1 MYSCLFFRSHDHI
14 YKLIFKPKE
23 KKVILWKSLEDILA
37 QALTTCLVNIQHYSK
52 DDKNALLYF
61 CLNQS
66 SLSGGLR
73 SNVQALNDNSISS
86 MVSEFMSTFH
96 RFLSSNAEMPLDNS
110 FEVYFHVAS
119 SKYLNR
125 PTHRRKAVPLRSL
138 VGASNETTKCLLP
151 GGLIDL
157 PVGAPDDP
165 ECFKN
170 SCLLAA
176 LAYLHLELQ
185 NPEKFAQVKLL
196 VLQKSTAPQRNKASQ
211 LLVEEMNLICSGQT
225 ISFKGPHDIF
235 STIRS
240 FYEMYKIQVIVIM
253 SLRGPKP
260 ELISW
265 PEEIDQTIPRFYLF
279 ANSNSSVNDHVQI
292 IQNLSTFF
300 SHNNRAICFYCKSF
314 YFMGYGV
321 ANKNKHKCRSTHSCQ
336 SCFSFYSSATLC
348 KSDKEPW
355 AYCDSQMVQ
364 TDANIVCSKC
374 GFKFKS
380 QICYDNH
387 CDKFCNVGQYYWS
400 CPCCSRSVAMRGRS
414 IKEIEESH
422 NCYSVE
428 KWCLTCHTLM
438 PKDHIC
444 PISKASE
451 TIIWPNLAV
460 LEMIFQDV
468 TGALCQSCFELQS
481 NYMKRHNLTYKQ
493 MLESKESCNLMCNNH
508 RVKKCSVPNVIKFC
522 FERDRFEFESQTFS
536 EKNFLLSDLP
546 LSETLNLSYCS
557 NPLPCS
563 SRSSRKRKVNSG
575 NRGHRKIANPQT
587 AADQFLNFVIDQN
600 LRNYTVLV
608 QSNQEMLYLLEI
620 LLENFWHPTVVQSG
634 RVIKKLGVSD
644 LDLTFILFSNYCK
657 GNLNDMLTQFEIK
670 RSVFYFPMAYNDPK
684 YYGKIVTKPEF
695 HDFQSFFDT
704 PEELQAKLSFYK
716 TVPSTINVNHFLYQS
731 VSENLKSFLLCV
743 AKFVELCFELQAT
756 FTIITNRPN
765 TKLIHPMDPKICSI
779 SSFAMAICKYFYL
792 NDYNIKSVLHAYT
805 GWPAKCSSLEYEF
818 LVYMSYSKSEEK
830 IEHAFNCTTGQ
841 KRFRHVLVDGYSSI
855 SRTVYQFYGCQ
866 VIQLGQNSRERLF
879 AALQT
884 VMSWDR
890 IRTWTFFML

>member
-1 MYSCLFFRSHDHI
+1 MYCCSSFRSHDHI
-14 YKLIFKPKE
+14 YELIFKPKE
-23 KKVILWKSLEDILA
+23 KKLILWKSLEDILA
-37 QALTTCLVNIQHYSK
+37 QALTTCLINIQQYSK

-110 FEVYFHVAS
+110 FQVYFHVAS
-119 SKYLNR
+119 AKYLNR
-125 PTHRRKAVPLRSL
+125 PTNRRKAVPLRSL

-170 SCLLAA
+170 SCLLAS
-176 LAYLHLELQ
+176 LAYLHLELK
-185 NPEKFAQVKLL
+185 NPEKFAQVKPL
-196 VLQKSTAPQRNKASQ
+196 VLQKSTIAQKNKASQ
-211 LLVEEMNLICSGQT
+211 LLIEEMNLICSETT
-225 ISFKGPHDIF
+225 ISFNGPHDIF

-240 FYEMYKIQVIVIM
+240 FYEMYKIQVIVIL
-253 SLRGPKP
+253 SLLGSKP
-260 ELISW
+260 ELLSW

-279 ANSNSSVNDHVQI
+279 ASSNLSVNDHVQI
-292 IQNLSTFF
+292 VHNLSTFF
-300 SHNNRAICFYCKSF
+300 SHNNRAVCFYCKSF
-314 YFMGYGV
+314 YYMGYGV
-321 ANKNKHKCRSTHSCQ
+321 SNKNKHKCRSTQSCQ
-336 SCFSFYSSATLC
+336 NCFSFYSSATLF
-348 KSDKEPW
+348 KNDKEPW
-355 AYCDSQMVQ
+355 AYCDSQMVK

-380 QICYDNH
+380 QICYNNH
-387 CDKFCNVGQYYWS
+387 RDKFCNVGQYYWS
-400 CPCCSRSVAMRGRS
+400 CPCCTRSVAMRGRN

-422 NCYSVE
+422 NCYSDE
-428 KWCLTCHTLM
+428 KWCLFCHSLM
-438 PKDHIC
+438 PKNHIC

-451 TIIWPNLAV
+451 TLLWPNLAV
-460 LEMIFQDV
+460 LQMIFQDV
-468 TGALCQSCFELQS
+468 TGALCQSCFDLQS
-481 NYMKRHNLTYKQ
+481 DYMKKHNMTYKQ
-493 MLESKESCNLMCNNH
+493 MLESKKSCDLVCNNH
-508 RVKKCSVPNVIKFC
+508 KVKKCSVPNVVKFC

-536 EKNFLLSDLP
+536 EKNFISSDLP

-557 NPLPCS
+557 NPLPYS
-563 SRSSRKRKVNSG
+563 SRSSRKRK
-575 NRGHRKIANPQT
+575 RGSREHPKILNPRS
-587 AADQFLNFVIDQN
+587 AVEQFLNYVIDKS

-644 LDLTFILFSNYCK
+644 LDLTFILFGNYCK
-657 GNLNDMLTQFEIK
+657 GNLSDWLTQFEIK
-670 RSVFYFPMAYNDPK
+670 RSVFYFPMAFNDPK
-684 YYGKIVTKPEF
+684 HYGKVIPKPDF
-695 HDFQSFFDT
+695 CYFQSFVDT
-704 PEELQAKLSFYK
+704 PEELKNKLLFYN
-716 TVPSTINVNHFLYQS
+716 TLPSTINVNQFLYET

-756 FTIITNRPN
+756 FTMITKRANLN
-765 TKLIHPMDPKICSI
+765 LIHPMDPKICSL
-779 SSFAMAICKYFYL
+779 SSFAMSVCKYFYL
-792 NDYNIKSVLHAYT
+792 NDHSIKSVLNAYT

-818 LVYMSYSKSEEK
+818 LIYMSYSKSEEK

-841 KRFRHVLVDGYSSI
+841 RRFQHVLVDGYSSS
-855 SRTVYQFYGCQ
+855 SRTVYQFFGCQ
-866 VIQLGQNSRERLF
+866 VIHPGLNGRERLF
-879 AALQT
+879 AMSVT
-884 VMSWDR
+884 VRSWDR
-890 IRTWTFFML
+890 IRSWPFFMF